1 MSVFQGTSL
10 LSLVVSH
17 QGTVSCP
24 VPGFTQSCK
33 VPREIENNAASE
45 VGQKSLG
52 YFIRSNNRPT
62 STCLPFGTKEPSV
75 AWHLSGATSY

>member
-33 VPREIENNAASE
+33 VPREIENNAYAN
-45 VGQKSLG
+45 
-52 YFIRSNNRPT
+52 FWMDN
-62 STCLPFGTKEPSV
+62 KEY
-75 AWHLSGATSY
+75 HGIFEKGL

>member
-10 LSLVVSH
+10 MSLVVSH

-33 VPREIENNAASE
+33 VPREIENNAYANF
-45 VGQKSLG
+45 LMD
-52 YFIRSNNRPT
+52 N
-62 STCLPFGTKEPSV
+62 KEYRGIFEKG
-75 AWHLSGATSY
+75 L